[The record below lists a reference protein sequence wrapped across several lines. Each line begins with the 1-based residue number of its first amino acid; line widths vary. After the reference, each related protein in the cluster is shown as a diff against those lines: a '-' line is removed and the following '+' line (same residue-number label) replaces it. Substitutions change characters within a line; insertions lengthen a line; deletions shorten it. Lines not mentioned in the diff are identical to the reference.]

1 MQLSWQILRLTHL
14 FLWMHFLE
22 IFFTVSHVFPFLIIK
37 LVSILLHSVQVEGG
51 KGGGVVGRVVG
62 EVVGEVV
69 GGVVGEVVGEVASGV
84 VGGVVGGVTGE
95 AFTVKVLDSFD
106 AKSPPFSTSVPS
118 TLMIYPP
125 LP

>member
-51 KGGGVVGRVVG
+51 K
-62 EVVGEVV
+62 V
-69 GGVVGEVVGEVASGV
+69 GGVVGGL
-84 VGGVVGGVTGE
+84 VGGLVGGVTGE

-106 AKSPPFSTSVPS
+106 AKSPPLSTSVPS
-118 TLMIYPP
+118 TLMLYPP
-125 LP
+125 FP